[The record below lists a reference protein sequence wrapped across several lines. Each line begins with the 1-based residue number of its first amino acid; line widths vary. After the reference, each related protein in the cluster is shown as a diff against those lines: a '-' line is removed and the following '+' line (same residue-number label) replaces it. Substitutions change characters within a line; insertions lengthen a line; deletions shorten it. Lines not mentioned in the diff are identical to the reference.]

1 MRTTQ
6 EYFKMSKEELR
17 KVANNYGYTREECKL
32 LDESERTVFY
42 SESKQI
48 EEDKAFYM
56 SQKYEIGEFL
66 KMTDGRY
73 ALLLN

>member
-6 EYFKMSKEELR
+6 EYFKMSKEKLQ
-17 KVANNYGYTREECKL
+17 KVANDYGYTREECKL
-32 LDESERTVFY
+32 LDESEKTVFY
-42 SESKQI
+42 NELDQI
-48 EEDKAFYM
+48 EEDKAFYI
-56 SQKYEIGEFL
+56 SQKYEIGEIF

>member
-6 EYFKMSKEELR
+6 EYFKMSKEKLQ
-17 KVANNYGYTREECKL
+17 KVANDYGYTREECKL
-32 LDESERTVFY
+32 LDESEKTVFY
-42 SESKQI
+42 NELDQI
-48 EEDKAFYM
+48 EEDKAFYI
-56 SQKYEIGEFL
+56 SQKYEIGEIL